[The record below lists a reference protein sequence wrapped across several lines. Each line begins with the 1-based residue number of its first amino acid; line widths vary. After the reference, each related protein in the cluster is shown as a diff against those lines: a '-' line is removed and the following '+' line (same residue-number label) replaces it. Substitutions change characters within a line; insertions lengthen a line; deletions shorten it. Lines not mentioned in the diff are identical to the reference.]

1 MVLLVLVHVLVV
13 LEVLVVVLEV
23 VAVALVLVVMQLNLA
38 LLDSREQM
46 DLDLVVDQIQTKH
59 LTLDLVAGEQAA
71 VETKVVTHAKHLEVT
86 VVPAHILEIQ

>member
-1 MVLLVLVHVLVV
+1 MVLLVLVAVLVV

-23 VAVALVLVVMQLNLA
+23 AAVPLVLVVVQLNLE
-38 LLDSREQM
+38 LLVNLEQM

-59 LTLDLVAGEQAA
+59 LTLDLVAVEQAA
-71 VETKVVTHAKHLEVT
+71 VETKVATGVRHLEVT